1 MKRFAALLLTI
12 LVFLPLTS
20 AAETYEIKPGLK
32 LTLPELSAPWAVSRE
47 PAPALLEHMAEHMQ
61 EDAARQGKAI
71 SAEQAKTA
79 ALKRLQSNELFV
91 YNAESEAHL
100 LISFE
105 PLREG
110 EKAPSAKTV
119 ALSAKYAAEGVV
131 DEGWTEVAERHAAT
145 AVKGAQLAQW
155 FEIGYSHEGH
165 RSVFMGI
172 VGFANP
178 YWFWLY
184 ANDHLRNADDRAVL
198 ERLLREIEIR
208 VEP

>member
-1 MKRFAALLLTI
+1 MKRIAALLLTI
-12 LVFLPLTS
+12 LLLLPLTA

-32 LTLPELSAPWAVSRE
+32 LSLPELSASWTVSRE

-61 EDAARQGKAI
+61 EDAARQGKTI
-71 SAEQAKTA
+71 SAEQARAA
-79 ALKRLQSNELFV
+79 ALKRLQTNELFV

-100 LISFE
+100 LVSFDA
-105 PLREG
+105 LG
-110 EKAPSAKTV
+110 KDEKKPSAKAV
-119 ALSAKYAAEGVV
+119 AKSAQYAAEGVA
-131 DEGWTEVAERHAAT
+131 DEGWTEVTVRHAET

-155 FEIGYSHEGH
+155 YEIGYTHEGH

-184 ANDHLRNADDRAVL
+184 ANDHLKSPEDRPVL
-198 ERLLREIEIR
+198 EKLLREIEIR

>member
-1 MKRFAALLLTI
+1 MKRFSVLLLAI
-12 LVFLPLTS
+12 LLLLPLTA

-32 LTLPELSAPWAVSRE
+32 LMLPELAAPWTVSRE

-61 EDAARQGKAI
+61 EDAASQGKTI

-79 ALKRLQSNELFV
+79 ALKRLQTNELFV
-91 YNAESEAHL
+91 YNTESEAHL
-100 LISFE
+100 LISFDA
-105 PLREG
+105 LG
-110 EKAPSAKTV
+110 KDEKKPSAKAV
-119 ALSAKYAAEGVV
+119 AKSAKYAAEGVS
-131 DEGWTEVAERHAAT
+131 DEGWTDVTERHAAT

-184 ANDHLRNADDRAVL
+184 ANDHLRNAEDRAVL
-198 ERLLREIEIR
+198 EKLLREIEIR